1 MHVLQNGGKIT
12 LELAA
17 VIQLTSRMVPDLLVL
32 GDRLYMEQLRFHHIG
47 VAVRDIRKAI
57 PLFQDLFGYE
67 LRSGPF
73 DDPIQKVSVCF
84 LSRRDEDMIIELV
97 APLGDDSP
105 VTGKLKAGGGAYH
118 ICYEVPDIRASI
130 ERFVEKHSVLISGP
144 DPAVAF
150 NQREIAWLMTEA
162 RVLVELVQA

>member
-1 MHVLQNGGKIT
+1 ME
-12 LELAA
+12 EL
-17 VIQLTSRMVPDLLVL
+17 S
-32 GDRLYMEQLRFHHIG
+32 FHHLG

-57 PLFQDLFGYE
+57 PIFRELFGYE
-67 LRSGPF
+67 LTSGPF

-84 LSRRDEDMIIELV
+84 LGRGGNGDLVIELV

-105 VTGKLKAGGGAYH
+105 VSGKLKTGGGAYH
-118 ICYEVPDIRASI
+118 ICYQVRDIRASI
-130 ERFVEKHSVLISGP
+130 KQLVEKRSLLISGP

-150 NQREIAWLMTEA
+150 DQREIAWLMTEA